1 MIAHA
6 MACTDIVLKCVT
18 IEFLSVHV
26 ITPCPKCDLHLSVSR
41 VNHLFTVFFNW
52 NRQLLSDGIW
62 FWFEICYWNI

>member
-6 MACTDIVLKCVT
+6 MACTDIVLKCVA

-41 VNHLFTVFFNW
+41 VNHLFTVFF
-52 NRQLLSDGIW
+52 
-62 FWFEICYWNI
+62 

>member
-41 VNHLFTVFFNW
+41 VNHLFTLFLTGTGNCCQMVSG
-52 NRQLLSDGIW
+52 SDLKYAI
-62 FWFEICYWNI
+62 ET